1 MSTKLDF
8 ANDSRWISLVSE
20 IHLFGSMFSHH
31 GYSIQAPTGQALKWL
46 MTEADYHQVAKSF
59 CFLVAYVSSM
69 MDAVW
74 WRLISDYKDLHSLC
88 TLSSVYPLYP
98 RPVF

>member
-1 MSTKLDF
+1 MIVDGS
-8 ANDSRWISLVSE
+8 ALVSE

-31 GYSIQAPTGQALKWL
+31 GYSIQAPTGQAL

-59 CFLVAYVSSM
+59 CFLVAYASSM

-74 WRLISDYKDLHSLC
+74 
-88 TLSSVYPLYP
+88 
-98 RPVF
+98 